1 MKKKNIAKKK
11 ESQTNRTPAF
21 EKKKLVRS
29 EIIKMD
35 PQKFKEQGNEHFK
48 NEDFDEAIS
57 CYTKA
62 LKFSDRSKNDKDCAI
77 YLKNR
82 SACKLKVEDYE
93 GKKKKKKKQPFS
105 ILHLVSNSTLKFQD
119 RKSVV

>member
-1 MKKKNIAKKK
+1 
-11 ESQTNRTPAF
+11 
-21 EKKKLVRS
+21 
-29 EIIKMD
+29 MD
-35 PQKFKEQGNEHFK
+35 PLKFKEEGNEHFK
-48 NEDFDEAIS
+48 NEDYDEAIT

-93 GKKKKKKKQPFS
+93 GEIKRLNTISEIHS
-105 ILHLVSNSTLKFQD
+105 ITFALVSNLDS
-119 RKSVV
+119 

>member
-1 MKKKNIAKKK
+1 
-11 ESQTNRTPAF
+11 
-21 EKKKLVRS
+21 
-29 EIIKMD
+29 MD

-48 NEDFDEAIS
+48 NEDYEEAIT

-93 GKKKKKKKQPFS
+93 GERRRVREREREREAEREREGGRGKGRERERQRER
-105 ILHLVSNSTLKFQD
+105 D
-119 RKSVV
+119 RERVDKIMRQNETIA